1 MCMQRFPFVSLR
13 QSLLLL
19 RCSVALIFLAHA
31 VVRLLL
37 NGSVEQFAGYLN
49 NKGLVFGTAIVWM
62 ITVFEIIGG
71 IALIT
76 GHYIRWFAAGFIVLL
91 LVGCVLIHVERG
103 WFVGE
108 HGSGGCE
115 YSFALIMALLVVAA
129 AGRNPS
135 LKTF

>member
-1 MCMQRFPFVSLR
+1 MQSFPFISIR

-19 RCSVALIFLAHA
+19 RYSVALIFLAHA

-37 NGSVEQFAGYLN
+37 SGSVEQFAGYLN

-62 ITVFEIIGG
+62 ITFFEIIGG
-71 IALIT
+71 IALIA
-76 GHYIRWFAAGFIVLL
+76 GRYIRCISAGFIVLL
-91 LVGCVLIHVERG
+91 LAGCALIHIERG

-129 AGRNPS
+129 AGNNPS
-135 LKTF
+135 QKSF

>member
-1 MCMQRFPFVSLR
+1 MQRFPFVSLR